1 MPWSWAHVRGDGSS
15 QDARSS
21 STTPR
26 ASGTPTDSESK
37 ESCCPEL
44 ERNTNCDWSCGGT
57 GKIGGI
63 CKVKNRVAIV
73 GAGLTLFRRRMLES
87 PKELSFEATK
97 MALDSAGPELKAIRP
112 GVLSSAADAF
122 AGTHMQRE

>member
-15 QDARSS
+15 QNARSS
-21 STTPR
+21 FTTPR

-57 GKIGGI
+57 GEVGGI
-63 CKVKNRVAIV
+63 CKAENPVNYVC
-73 GAGLTLFRRRMLES
+73 AGLTLLRS
-87 PKELSFEATK
+87 PLLGSAAEVFFSVAR
-97 MALDSAGPELKAIRP
+97 MALASA
-112 GVLSSAADAF
+112 
-122 AGTHMQRE
+122 

>member
-15 QDARSS
+15 QNARSS

-57 GKIGGI
+57 GELGGI
-63 CKVKNRVAIV
+63 CKVKKRGAIV
-73 GAGLTLFRRRMLES
+73 GGGMTLLQNRRAES
-87 PKELSFEATK
+87 PEEHSIERMRTSTAS
-97 MALDSAGPELKAIRP
+97 DSGGAE
-112 GVLSSAADAF
+112 
-122 AGTHMQRE
+122 